1 MVMQQEPSTLNMES
15 LFWLHG
21 EPQATGTLKASAG
34 DFRVVDDLCFAP
46 DGDGEHLLVQVRK
59 RGCNTSFVAEALA
72 KFSRIPARAVSY
84 AGLKE
89 RHAVT
94 EQWFCLHVPG
104 KVLPYFS
111 AFALEGCEILNSAR
125 HRRKLRIGALRGNQ
139 FTLTLRNI
147 SDRAAVEARLAAIAE
162 QGVPNYFGSQHF
174 GRGGNNLIQAA
185 SLAGD
190 ETRVS
195 EHSKRS
201 FYLSASRSALLHL
214 IVSQRLSQRLA
225 TQVLVGDALQLA
237 GRGSWFVAN
246 EDELAA
252 LQTRVDNSEL
262 CVKAPLPGDGNSG
275 TQGDALAFE
284 QRCLVGHETLL
295 GLLRRER
302 LEVAR
307 RAALR
312 CSIRSRCAGL
322 GWMMRRSRWISG
334 YRQAVLP
341 PALCVS
347 SSLRLNRW
355 ISLIE
360 MQCLV

>member
-1 MVMQQEPSTLNMES
+1 MVMQQEPATLNMES

-21 EPQATGTLKASAG
+21 EPQATGTLKASAD
-34 DFRVVDDLCFAP
+34 DFRVVEDLGFAP

-59 RGCNTSFVAEALA
+59 RGCNTAFVAEALA
-72 KFSRIPARAVSY
+72 KFARIPARAVSY
-84 AGLKE
+84 AGLKD

-104 KVLPYFS
+104 KVLPDFS

-162 QGVPNYFGSQHF
+162 QGVPNYFGSQRF

-185 SLAGD
+185 RWAR
-190 ETRVS
+190 EEIRVS
-195 EHSKRS
+195 ERSKRS
-201 FYLSASRSALLHL
+201 FYLSASRSALFNL
-214 IVSQRLSQRLA
+214 IVSQRLSQGLA
-225 TQVLVGDALQLA
+225 TQVLAGDALQLA

-246 EDELAA
+246 EDEMTV
-252 LQTRVDNSEL
+252 LQSRVDKLEL
-262 CVKAPLPGDGNSG
+262 CVTAPLPGDGDLG

-284 QRCLVGHETLL
+284 QRCLAGHETLL

-302 LEVAR
+302 VEVAR
-307 RAALR
+307 RAALLYPQQMR
-312 CSIRSRCAGL
+312 WSWLDETSVTLDFWLPAGSFATSVV
-322 GWMMRRSRWISG
+322 RE
-334 YRQAVLP
+334 
-341 PALCVS
+341 
-347 SSLRLNRW
+347 
-355 ISLIE
+355 LITPLE
-360 MQCLV
+360 QMDIAD